1 MPPMKLGALFLL
13 PWIIVLY
20 YTTPV
25 EANLIPV
32 NITCNGHPIATSDVF
47 ALSLIIDNIK
57 ITVDKETP
65 QIKNSTDLWN
75 ISVSG
80 LFDNRSYLVGK
91 GQIDCSLVDGIK
103 CEVHGYHQTVYKQ
116 LLFKPNFEFEFDRK
130 GVVKTN
136 RKTYKFLTC
145 LAPTGPADTKMW
157 WQTSMDGTTYTDV
170 NPANY
175 IVTTA
180 MHGACHVRTSSELKY
195 ESNTK
200 AYFRCMF
207 GEREVG
213 SILVGDCD
221 SETETDLSLHF
232 FWSTMTCVYV
242 PLILSIIPDLLCV
255 QLPRL
260 PALCQT
266 WDFAEK
272 LAKKLKIFCP
282 LLPGILFMIFVI
294 WWIILLVLSKN
305 KDFLYFFILEAVVFL
320 LHCVFNIFCSIP
332 ATNGTHI
339 NKWRRDMCFAESIIP
354 AVCWV
359 MMRRQAVDTN
369 TTLELIW
376 WLFTGACFI
385 VNVQTQL

>member
-1 MPPMKLGALFLL
+1 MQPMKLGALFLL
-13 PWIIVLY
+13 PWVIVLY
-20 YTTPV
+20 NKTPV
-25 EANLIPV
+25 EANPIPV
-32 NITCNGHPIATSDVF
+32 IITCYSDRRFYPVF
-47 ALSLIIDNIK
+47 ALSLIMGNIT
-57 ITVDKETP
+57 ITVDNKT
-65 QIKNSTDLWN
+65 QTKTSSTDLWN
-75 ISVSG
+75 LSVSC
-80 LFDNRSYLVGK
+80 LFDNGTYLVGK
-91 GQIDCSLVDGIK
+91 GQIDCSLVGAIK
-103 CEVHGYHQTVYKQ
+103 CEGYGLLETEYKHVPS
-116 LLFKPNFEFEFDRK
+116 KPEFEFEFDGK

-145 LAPTGPADTKMW
+145 WAPTGAADTKMW
-157 WQTSMDGTTYTDV
+157 WQTSMDGTTYTNV

-175 IVTTA
+175 TVTTA
-180 MHGACHVRTSSELKY
+180 MHDACHVRTSSELKY

-200 AYFRCMF
+200 AFFRCLF

-213 SILVGDCD
+213 SILVGDSD

-242 PLILSIIPDLLCV
+242 PLILSTIPDLLYV

-260 PALCQT
+260 QALCQT
-266 WDFAEK
+266 SDFAEK
-272 LAKKLKIFCP
+272 LEKKLKIVCP
-282 LLPGILFMIFVI
+282 LLPCIWFMIFLI

-305 KDFLYFFILEAVVFL
+305 KDFLRFFILEAVVFL

-332 ATNGTHI
+332 ATNGTHV
-339 NKWRRDMCFAESIIP
+339 NKWRRAVCFAVSIIP

-359 MMRRQAVDTN
+359 MLRGQAVDTN

-385 VNVQTQL
+385 VNVQAQL